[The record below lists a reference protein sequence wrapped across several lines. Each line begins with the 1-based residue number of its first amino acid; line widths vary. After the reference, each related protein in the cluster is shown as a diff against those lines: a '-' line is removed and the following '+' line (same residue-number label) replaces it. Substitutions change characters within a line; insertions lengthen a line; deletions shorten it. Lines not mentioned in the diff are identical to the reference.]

1 MTHHAPDL
9 SPLHEPPDASPA
21 EMRRR
26 EHAWQRSHRVE
37 ALWPGLDPVLLQLAA
52 DAIGDAVAG
61 VLRSERPTLHLEGA
75 SGDAAAQARATGV
88 AALLTGVGP
97 LLGAWIEKG
106 RLGADRVL
114 APVLARHLAHGR
126 ARIARMRRDIA
137 PALARLHRAGLEPG
151 VLKGFHTAH
160 VYFPEPGARPMND
173 IDLVVEPERV
183 ARAALLLRE
192 CGFTDTGKRVARGG
206 SQEWIP
212 PGDDG
217 RVKSHEL
224 WHAGSTWRLEL
235 HDGPNFAAIV
245 DTVDVPQRARLVETL
260 RIDDVPLRVAE
271 PNESIAL
278 LATHGS
284 TELYSQRLLRLV
296 ELVLVVRRAREE
308 RRLSWSEVTAALDR
322 RGAMRFAYPSLVLVE
337 RLAPGEVDA
346 AFLAQLHEAASG
358 RLRRV
363 TRTFTPTRPLLPR
376 PFSLAE
382 RLMWVSG
389 LRATTRRLWQMVG
402 PLEGAPATDR
412 LRRYHERTAR
422 LLVAVASAARRARS
436 RG

>member
-1 MTHHAPDL
+1 MTDHVPAP
-9 SPLHEPPDASPA
+9 SPLDEPPDASPE

-37 ALWPGLDPVLLQLAA
+37 ALWPGLDAALLQAAA

-61 VLRSERPTLHLEGA
+61 VLRGDRPTLRLAGA
-75 SGDAAAQARATGV
+75 SSDAAARATGV

-97 LLGAWIEKG
+97 LLGAWIERE
-106 RLGADRVL
+106 RLEADAGVAR
-114 APVLARHLAHGR
+114 VLARHLAHGR
-126 ARIARMRRDIA
+126 ARMARIRRDVA
-137 PALARLHRAGLEPG
+137 PALGRMHGAGLEPG

-160 VYFPEPGARPMND
+160 VYFPEPGARPMSD
-173 IDLVVEPERV
+173 VDLVVEPAHV
-183 ARAALLLRE
+183 ARAADVLRE
-192 CGFTDTGKRVARGG
+192 CGFRDTGKRVARGG
-206 SQEWIP
+206 SQEWTP

-217 RVKSHEL
+217 RVRSYEL

-235 HDGPNFAAIV
+235 HDGLNFAAV
-245 DTVDVPQRARLVETL
+245 VHAVDVPQRARLTETL
-260 RIDDVPLRVAE
+260 VVDDVRLRVAD
-271 PNESIAL
+271 PNELVAI

-308 RRLSWSEVTAALDR
+308 RRLSWGEVAAALER
-322 RGAMRFAYPSLVLVE
+322 RAVARFAYPSLVLVE
-337 RLAPGEVDA
+337 RLSPGEVDA
-346 AFLAQLHEAASG
+346 AFLAELADAASH
-358 RLRRV
+358 RLRGV
-363 TRTFTPTRPLLPR
+363 TRGFSPTAPLLPR

-389 LRATTRRLWQMVG
+389 ARATSRRLFQMIA
-402 PLEGAPATDR
+402 PLEGGSTGMR
-412 LRRYHERTAR
+412 LRTYQARVHR
-422 LLVAVASAARRARS
+422 LLLALAGAARRARS